1 MLKARTQLASGIFWQ
16 ALLLTW
22 LIAGTLDALGA
33 IISYTLHGG
42 HQPARIF
49 RFIASGVFGKDATAG
64 GTDMVVYGVLF
75 HYLIAFCFTA
85 TFFIL
90 YPRLAF
96 LRRNRWLTGIAYGLV
111 IWLIMNLI
119 VVPLSRIGYR
129 PSTLSG
135 ALIGMG
141 ILMVAIGLP
150 VSFLARAWIRPTPKS
165 IDPW

>member
-1 MLKARTQLASGIFWQ
+1 MLITRSPYSRGIFWQ
-16 ALLLTW
+16 ALLLTG

-49 RFIASGVFGKDATAG
+49 RFIASGAFGKQATSG

-75 HYLIAFCFTA
+75 HYFIAFCFT
-85 TFFIL
+85 TVFFLL
-90 YPRLAF
+90 YPRLSF
-96 LRRNRWLTGIAYGLV
+96 PRRYPWLTGIAYGLI

-119 VVPLSRIGYR
+119 VVPLSHIGYH
-129 PSTLSG
+129 PFNLSG

-150 VSFLARAWIRPTPKS
+150 VSFLARAWLRPALTSP
-165 IDPW
+165 PR